1 MLPTYTSFSR
11 PVLSAKMI
19 LSILNVGSKRGNG
32 NWPST
37 INHALA
43 TNHNQK
49 SSGEESL
56 KTTKASPATS
66 LAGNI
71 PIATR

>member
-1 MLPTYTSFSR
+1 
-11 PVLSAKMI
+11 MI
-19 LSILNVGSKRGNG
+19 LSLLNVGSKRGNG
-32 NWPST
+32 NRPST

-49 SSGEESL
+49 SSEEESL
-56 KTTKASPATS
+56 QMTKASPATS

-71 PIATR
+71 SIATR